1 MALIGKIRK
10 NFWFLLLVIG
20 IALAAFI
27 VMDMTSAG
35 NAGGAGGANPVLGNV
50 AGENISY
57 TDFSVAESVLF
68 QGSSAN
74 SFSTKSNLWNYFVEK
89 AIVGKQAEKLGVG
102 VSKSELIDLQFGAN
116 KSPLIN
122 QQLQQG
128 QLTLQQLN
136 EIKTAIETDNL
147 TNPQL
152 RQYWVEQEKQIVK
165 TQEQLK
171 LSNLAAKAAFTPTWM
186 AEQSFYENNNRSD
199 VAYVKIPFDMI
210 TETVEV
216 SDADLSSFINANKT
230 KYTIDEETRVV
241 DYYAFDVKATAE
253 DSLKLREKLA
263 ETKRNFLNAEN
274 DSTFAINNKGQYNNI
289 YFTKDQIPADVQ
301 DAVANA
307 AVGDVIGPV
316 LTNGNYLLMK
326 KVDSRV
332 VADTVRA
339 QHILRRATPGDVQ
352 QLADANAMID
362 SLMDLARRGVESF
375 DSLAIKFSDD
385 GSASKGGDLGAF
397 TQGQMVPEFN
407 EVAFITGKERG
418 LYKAT
423 TQFGVHLIKVNEQK
437 YNNREPKYKI
447 ASITTPVI
455 PSSETQGAVYDEV
468 VDLVSTNRTSAALS
482 EKLANRSDVRLV
494 TSSPL
499 KRNDYTLG
507 VLGADNSSRQ
517 IIKWAFDPSTE
528 IDDVS
533 PEVYP
538 YSDKINFYDNKY
550 VIGMLKSVSPAG
562 PMSVDNARDK
572 IYDLVL
578 NQKKGEIV
586 KSKIASKDLS
596 SIAAEYNVE
605 IDTSVNLN
613 FASAFAA
620 GIGNEPKV
628 VAVANM
634 LDENQKSEPIIG
646 QSGVFVVMPVAK
658 KNATTPVNIPQMRA
672 TAQTS
677 KRTSIVNNLI
687 EGLKKVVKIEDKRS
701 DFF

>member
-20 IALAAFI
+20 FALAAFI

-35 NAGGAGGANPVLGNV
+35 NAGGAGGANPILGNV
-50 AGENISY
+50 AGQNISY

-68 QGSSAN
+68 QGSTAN
-74 SFSTKSNLWNYFVEK
+74 SFATKTNLWNYFVEK
-89 AIVGKQAEKLGVG
+89 AIVEKEAEKLGIG

-128 QLTLQQLN
+128 QLTAQQLN

-165 TQEQLK
+165 TQQQQK
-171 LSNLAAKAAFTPTWM
+171 LSNLATKATFTPTWM
-186 AEQSFYENNNRSD
+186 AEQSFFESNNRAD

-210 TETVEV
+210 TESVEV
-216 SDADLSSFINANKT
+216 SDADLSSYINANKA

-241 DYYAFDVKATAE
+241 EYYAFDVKATPE
-253 DSLKLREKLA
+253 DSMKIRESLL
-263 ETKRNFLNAEN
+263 TKKRDFINTDN
-274 DSTFAINNKGQYNNI
+274 DSTFVINNKGEFNNI
-289 YFTKDQIPADVQ
+289 YFTRDQIPAVAQ
-301 DAVANA
+301 DAVVNA
-307 AVGDVIGPV
+307 SVGDVIGPV
-316 LTNGNYLLMK
+316 LSNGSYLLMK
-326 KVDSRV
+326 KINSRV

-339 QHILRRATPGDVQ
+339 QHILRRVAPGDAT
-352 QLADANAMID
+352 QLREASAMID
-362 SLMDLARRGVESF
+362 SLMDVARRGTESF
-375 DSLAIKFSDD
+375 DQLAIEFSDD
-385 GSASKGGDLGAF
+385 GSASKGGDLGPF

-407 EVAFITGKERG
+407 EVAFLTGKERG
-418 LYKAT
+418 LYKVT
-423 TQFGVHLIKVNEQK
+423 TQFGVHLVKVNKQIF
-437 YNNREPKYKI
+437 NNNDLKYKI
-447 ASITTPVI
+447 ASIITPII

-468 VDLVSTNRTSAALS
+468 IDLVSNNRSSTELS
-482 EKLANRSDVRLV
+482 EKLASRSDVSAV
-494 TSSPL
+494 STAPL
-499 KRNDYTLG
+499 KRNDYILG
-507 VLGADNSSRQ
+507 ALGADNSSRQ

-528 IDDVS
+528 IGDVS

-538 YSDKINFYDNKY
+538 YADKINFYDNKY
-550 VIGMLKSVSPAG
+550 VIGMLKSISPAG
-562 PMSVDNARDK
+562 PMAVENARDR
-572 IYDLVL
+572 IYDIVL
-578 NQKKGEIV
+578 NQKKGAVV

-605 IDTSVNLN
+605 IDTSINLN

-628 VAVANM
+628 VAVAS
-634 LDENQKSEPIIG
+634 LLEENQKSEPIVG
-646 QSGVFVVMPVAK
+646 QTGVFVVKPIAK
-658 KNATTPVNIPQMRA
+658 REATTPINIPQMRS
-672 TAQTS
+672 TAQTTA
-677 KRTSIVNNLI
+677 RTSIASRLM
-687 EGLKKVVKIEDKRS
+687 EGLKKVVKIEDKRA